1 MMAFTAKHQNFGY
14 LVRIMANIIVNDVN
28 HYVHN
33 KCNSASSKSIIFHS
47 EYSKKQARNIVIS
60 IISSFSFLSFLVF
73 WFFVV
78 ISGDHILNTD

>member
-33 KCNSASSKSIIFHS
+33 KRKFSHWQINHS

-60 IISSFSFLSFLVF
+60 IISSFSFLSFLFFLVF
-73 WFFVV
+73 LW
-78 ISGDHILNTD
+78 

>member
-14 LVRIMANIIVNDVN
+14 LVRIMVNIIVNDVN

-33 KCNSASSKSIIFHS
+33 KCSSASSKSIIFHS
-47 EYSKKQARNIVIS
+47 DYSKKQGRNIVIS

-73 WFFVV
+73 WFFC
-78 ISGDHILNTD
+78 GDQW